1 MTTKTSAPSAA
12 GTAILVPFRPSI
24 VDAAGSD
31 SPGSHIATVPRPS
44 SSGCSSRAAQCE
56 ASGVGASEAPS
67 SSATTASS
75 TIPKSAISGQ
85 PSSTTSSQ
93 VSSAP
98 PSRAISRTR
107 AIG

>member
-24 VDAAGSD
+24 VEAAGSD
-31 SPGSHIATVPRPS
+31 SPGSHMATVPRPS
-44 SSGCSSRAAQCE
+44 NPGCRSRAAQWE
-56 ASGVGASEAPS
+56 ASGVGARADPN